1 LLGGILKR
9 NRHPIG
15 IDFGANSIKMLQ
27 LANERA
33 GCIAA
38 AAARVPLPGDILESG
53 DARVAILADLIRE
66 AIDKSDMVGRDVI
79 CCLPATS
86 VQYKNLRLPRMPADE
101 LAKAVEWEA
110 ADRLKLDLRTTRLQF
125 FDAGEVKQGDELR
138 QEIILMAVPMATVD
152 EHVEAFLACGL
163 RPLCF
168 EAVPSALARSVGS
181 KPTDEGDDSI
191 QAILDVGFSSSKVLI
206 VRRGRVVFF
215 KLIDIGGRALDE
227 SVAAKLNVPLSDA
240 SDLRRQFGGPEA
252 AESESAEPSLIGV
265 GRREST
271 ARAVHEAIRGPLDE
285 LVREVGLCL
294 RYFSVT
300 FRGRRPGVV
309 KLAGGEACEQQ
320 IVRLFDSAGHIR
332 IEPVVLSDHADLS
345 RLGGVI
351 GTAGPHSEWSLA
363 MGLAMWRP
371 PTRGGRSA
379 A

>member
-1 LLGGILKR
+1 MFGGMFKK

-27 LANERA
+27 LANDA
-33 GCIAA
+33 SGSVIA
-38 AAARVPLPGDILESG
+38 AAARVPLPADIPEG
-53 DARVAILADLIRE
+53 GEARVAVLADLIRE
-66 AIDKSDMVGRDVI
+66 ALDKSDLVGREVT

-86 VQYKNLRLPRMPADE
+86 IKYKNLRLPRMPASE

-110 ADRLKLDLRTTRLQF
+110 TDRLKLDLRTTRLQF

-152 EHVEAFLACGL
+152 DHVAAFLACGL

-181 KPTDEGDDSI
+181 KPTDEGDDAI
-191 QAILDVGFSSSKVLI
+191 KVILDVGFSSSKVLI

-215 KLIDIGGRALDE
+215 KLIDIGGRTLDE
-227 SVAAKLNVPLSDA
+227 NIAARLKISLSEA
-240 SDLRRQFGGPEA
+240 SDLRHKLCRDED
-252 AESESAEPSLIGV
+252 AESESAESPPLGA
-265 GRREST
+265 GQQESVAKT
-271 ARAVHEAIRGPLDE
+271 VHEAIRGPLDE
-285 LVREVGLCL
+285 LTREVGLCL

-300 FRGRRPGVV
+300 FRGRRPGFV
-309 KLAGGEACEQQ
+309 KLVGGEACEQQ
-320 IVRLFDSAGHIR
+320 IAKLFESAGQIR
-332 IEPVVLSDHADLS
+332 IEPAVLSDHADLS

-351 GTAGPHSEWSLA
+351 DTTGAHSEWLLA

-371 PTRGGRSA
+371 PTHGRRSVA
-379 A
+379 

>member
-1 LLGGILKR
+1 MFGGRLKR

-27 LANERA
+27 LANEPS
-33 GCIAA
+33 GCVAA
-38 AAARVPLPGDILESG
+38 AAARAALPADIPESG
-53 DARVAILADLIRE
+53 EARVAILTDLIRE

-86 VQYKNLRLPRMPADE
+86 VQYKNLRLPRMPANE

-125 FDAGEVKQGDELR
+125 YDAGEVKQGDELR

-152 EHVEAFLACGL
+152 EHVAAFLACGL

-181 KPTDEGDDSI
+181 KPTDEGNDAI
-191 QAILDVGFSSSKVLI
+191 QVILDIGFSSSKVLI

-215 KLIDIGGRALDE
+215 KLIDIGGRTLDE
-227 SVAAKLNVPLSDA
+227 SVAARLKIPLSDA
-240 SDLRRQFGGPEA
+240 SDLRRQLCRAEA
-252 AESESAEPSLIGV
+252 AESESAEPPLIGA

-271 ARAVHEAIRGPLDE
+271 ERAVHEATRGPLDE

-300 FRGRRPGVV
+300 FRGRRPGFV
-309 KLAGGEACEQQ
+309 KLVGGEACEPQ
-320 IVRLFDSAGHIR
+320 IVKLFDSAGQIR

-351 GTAGPHSEWSLA
+351 GTTGPHSEWSLA

-371 PTRGGRSA
+371 PTRGRRSA

>member
-1 LLGGILKR
+1 MFGGILKR

-27 LANERA
+27 LANESS
-33 GCIAA
+33 GCAIAA
-38 AAARVPLPGDILESG
+38 AARAPLPADIPESGEARVD
-53 DARVAILADLIRE
+53 ILADLIRE

-86 VQYKNLRLPRMPADE
+86 IQYKNLRLPRMPASE
-101 LAKAVEWEA
+101 LTKAVEWEA

-138 QEIILMAVPMATVD
+138 QEIILMTVPMATVD
-152 EHVEAFLACGL
+152 EHAAAFLACGL

-181 KPTDEGDDSI
+181 KPTDEGDDAV
-191 QAILDVGFSSSKVLI
+191 QVILDVGFSSSKVLI

-215 KLIDIGGRALDE
+215 KLIDIGGRTLDE
-227 SVAAKLNVPLSDA
+227 SVAARLNIPLSEA
-240 SDLRRQFGGPEA
+240 SDLRRQLCLDETT
-252 AESESAEPSLIGV
+252 EAEPADPALLGG
-265 GRREST
+265 GRRESV
-271 ARAVHEAIRGPLDE
+271 ARTVQETIRGPLDE

-300 FRGRRPGVV
+300 FRGRRPGFV
-309 KLAGGEACEQQ
+309 KLVGGEASEQQ
-320 IVRLFDSAGHIR
+320 IAKLFDRDGQIR

-345 RLGGVI
+345 RISGVI
-351 GTAGPHSEWSLA
+351 SPTGAHSEWSLA

-371 PTRGGRSA
+371 PTSGRRSVA
-379 A
+379 